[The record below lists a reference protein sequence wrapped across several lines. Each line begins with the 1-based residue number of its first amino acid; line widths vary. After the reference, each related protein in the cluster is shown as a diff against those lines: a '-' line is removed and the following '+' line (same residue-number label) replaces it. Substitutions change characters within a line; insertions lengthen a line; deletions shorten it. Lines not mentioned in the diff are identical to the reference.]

1 MPSSQGPATTIAFV
15 LAFASSLFYGA
26 GDFFGGIASRRA
38 RVFAVTLLS
47 QAAGLAALVIAAL
60 VVGGTP
66 PASAW
71 PWAIGAGLFGSTGVL
86 LFYRALAIGTVS
98 IVAPV
103 TSAVALCVPVAAGFA
118 WGERPGMLPLVGIA
132 LAPAAV
138 ALVGS
143 GEGKGGAAQA
153 GRALL
158 LAIAS
163 GAIIGGFLVGIGR
176 LPAGGGLWPL
186 AIARGAGTLTIALA
200 ALVRRESPR
209 VPAFAWAPILGCAL
223 FDVTANVL
231 FRYAAAG
238 APLSLVATIVSLAP
252 ASTVLLAQLVLHER
266 LSRRQQAGVA
276 LALAA
281 IVLLA
286 QPS

>member
-1 MPSSQGPATTIAFV
+1 MPSSQGSASTIAFV
-15 LAFASSLFYGA
+15 LAFASSLLYGA

-38 RVFAVTLLS
+38 RVLAVTLLS

-66 PASAW
+66 TAEAW

-118 WGERPGMLPLVGIA
+118 WGDRPGLVPLVGIA

-138 ALVGS
+138 VLVGS

-153 GRALL
+153 GRAMF
-158 LAIAS
+158 LAIVS
-163 GAIIGGFLVGIGR
+163 GAIIGGFLVGIGK

-209 VPAFAWAPILGCAL
+209 VPAHAWAPILGCAL
-223 FDVTANVL
+223 FDVSANVF

-252 ASTVLLAQLVLHER
+252 ATTVVLAQFVLHER
-266 LSRRQQAGVA
+266 LSVRQKAGVA
-276 LALAA
+276 LALVA

>member
-1 MPSSQGPATTIAFV
+1 MPSSPGSATTVAFV

-38 RVFAVTLLS
+38 RVLAVTLLS
-47 QAAGLAALVIAAL
+47 QAVGLTALALAAL

-66 PASAW
+66 PPDAW

-118 WGERPGMLPLVGIA
+118 WGDRPGLLPIAGIA
-132 LAPAAV
+132 LAPLAV

-143 GEGKGGAAQA
+143 GEGRGGAAQA

-158 LAIAS
+158 LAIVS
-163 GAIIGGFLVGIGR
+163 GVIIGGFLVGIVR

-186 AIARGAGTLTIALA
+186 VIARAAGTLTIAMA
-200 ALVRRESPR
+200 ALARRESPR
-209 VPAFAWAPILGCAL
+209 VPAFAWPPILACAL
-223 FDVTANVL
+223 LDVTANVC
-231 FRYAAAG
+231 FRFAAAG
-238 APLSLVATIVSLAP
+238 APLRLVATIVSLAP
-252 ASTVLLAQLVLHER
+252 AGTVVLAQFVLHER
-266 LSRRQQAGVA
+266 LSVRQKAGVA

-281 IVLLA
+281 VVLLA
-286 QPS
+286 QPA